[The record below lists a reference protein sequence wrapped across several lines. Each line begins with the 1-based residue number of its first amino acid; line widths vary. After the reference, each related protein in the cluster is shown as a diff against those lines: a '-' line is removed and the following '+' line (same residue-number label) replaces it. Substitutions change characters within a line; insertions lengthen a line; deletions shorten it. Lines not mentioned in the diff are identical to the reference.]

1 MFLYTIPAICFCA
14 NCPSLHVTSCCDV
27 LDHLRGT
34 MKIFNCIFIHRD
46 WNQKRLQVQMFFV
59 RNVILIFEA
68 ASINNYWSVHLG
80 WIFIETKA
88 LRALWLFS
96 PWSDWVHCMTSF
108 SSSAAIW
115 SKLRPELH
123 CIIYNA
129 VSVQSNSGK
138 LNAVEYLECSFKSIL
153 QTVARMKSLFPLN
166 FIGTIIYSNK
176 LSEYFH
182 H

>member
-1 MFLYTIPAICFCA
+1 MFLYTLPATCFCA
-14 NCPSLHVTSCCDV
+14 NCPSLHVTSCCDA

-34 MKIFNCIFIHRD
+34 MKIFDCIFIHRD
-46 WNQKRLQVQMFFV
+46 WNQKRLQVQMFSV

-68 ASINNYWSVHLG
+68 PSINNYWSGHLG
-80 WIFIETKA
+80 WIFYWNRFHRETGSVGVVVIFPMIWLSA
-88 LRALWLFS
+88 LHW
-96 PWSDWVHCMTSF
+96 
-108 SSSAAIW
+108 
-115 SKLRPELH
+115 
-123 CIIYNA
+123 IIYNV

-176 LSEYFH
+176 LSEYSH